1 MTQRPN
7 DEVPGVAPERLAAYA
22 DGELGPAE
30 RAAVEAWLAVRPEAR
45 AEVEALRWLA
55 RLWQAPEPPEPSE
68 AAWAGVRDRVETAV
82 RHRQRDGRQR
92 VAPRRIGTT
101 WRLFALATGAAA
113 VLVGVFVGQYFWPAP
128 QQPSGPLLPVA
139 TSDDV
144 DIVSMDAG
152 DIGALVIGDPPVQGP
167 LELASAEDVTVDDTG
182 QDVEVIIRDPD
193 QPGSPPPPMMM
204 VPLDGAIRDP

>member
-7 DEVPGVAPERLAAYA
+7 HQDPCVDPERLAAYA

-30 RAAVEAWLAVRPEAR
+30 RAAVEAWLAEHPEAR
-45 AEVEALRWLA
+45 AEVEALGRLA
-55 RLWQAPEPPEPSE
+55 RVWEAAAPPEPSE
-68 AAWAGVRDRVETAV
+68 AAWAGVRDRVALAA
-82 RHRQRDGRQR
+82 RFRQSAGRQR
-92 VAPRRIGTT
+92 PARRRTGPT
-101 WRLFALATGAAA
+101 WRLTALAAGAAA
-113 VLVGVFVGQYFWPAP
+113 VLVGAFLGQHFWPKPA
-128 QQPSGPLLPVA
+128 GPPLPVA

-152 DIGALVIGDPPVQGP
+152 DVGALVIGDPPVQGP
-167 LELASAEDVTVDDTG
+167 LELASAEDVSVDDTG
-182 QDVEVIIRDPD
+182 QDVEVIIREPD